1 MKMIFST
8 VNDHEL
14 LDVSGSDAM
23 LLQGAHEQ
31 RTKLLLLLLH
41 MDVTFYQANIDSRKY
56 LTIVFHFHSH
66 AQLQIFNIRRP
77 ALVPPLQPAVP
88 VA

>member
-1 MKMIFST
+1 MSFST
-8 VNDHEL
+8 VNDHEPRKKTDHEL

-41 MDVTFYQANIDSRKY
+41 MDVTFYQANISR
-56 LTIVFHFHSH
+56 
-66 AQLQIFNIRRP
+66 
-77 ALVPPLQPAVP
+77 
-88 VA
+88 

>member
-1 MKMIFST
+1 MGSKSYKMIFSIVT
-8 VNDHEL
+8 DHEPRKKTDHEL

-41 MDVTFYQANIDSRKY
+41 MDVTLNQANISR
-56 LTIVFHFHSH
+56 
-66 AQLQIFNIRRP
+66 
-77 ALVPPLQPAVP
+77 
-88 VA
+88 

>member
-1 MKMIFST
+1 MIFST
-8 VNDHEL
+8 VNVHEQRKKNDHEL

-41 MDVTFYQANIDSRKY
+41 MDVTFYQANISR
-56 LTIVFHFHSH
+56 
-66 AQLQIFNIRRP
+66 
-77 ALVPPLQPAVP
+77 
-88 VA
+88 

>member
-1 MKMIFST
+1 MPAKRYKTIFST
-8 VNDHEL
+8 ITDHEL

-41 MDVTFYQANIDSRKY
+41 RDAMLDQADIYEYSQISYNRISLSFTFTY
-56 LTIVFHFHSH
+56 
-66 AQLQIFNIRRP
+66 
-77 ALVPPLQPAVP
+77 
-88 VA
+88 

>member
-1 MKMIFST
+1 MIFST
-8 VNDHEL
+8 VTDHEL

-41 MDVTFYQANIDSRKY
+41 RDAMLDQANIYMSIRKY
-56 LTIVFHFHSH
+56 LTIEFDFHSH
-66 AQLQIFNIRRP
+66 SHIRSPYLHLRP
-77 ALVPPLQPAVP
+77 P
-88 VA
+88 